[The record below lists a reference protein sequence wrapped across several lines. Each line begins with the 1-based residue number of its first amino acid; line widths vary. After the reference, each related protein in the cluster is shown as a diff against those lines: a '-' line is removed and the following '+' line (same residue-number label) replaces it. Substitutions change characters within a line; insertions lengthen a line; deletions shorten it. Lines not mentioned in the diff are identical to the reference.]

1 MSAPSSPTPAPVP
14 IETEAIFPAHP
25 QFLGHPRPLFTLFF
39 AELWERF
46 SYYGMRPLLALFMTL
61 PVAQAGLGYSTAQ
74 SSLIYGTYTMSV
86 YMMSIFG
93 GTVADSLLGS
103 RQAVLYGGL
112 IIAAGHFSLAVPGE
126 ATFYL
131 GLILVALG
139 TGLLKPNISVL
150 VGQLYAPGDT
160 RRDAAFSIFYMGINL
175 GAMVSPI
182 VTGFLAQHSA
192 FRKILVGWG
201 FDPAHSWHWG
211 FGAAG
216 VGMVIGLVVF
226 VVFGES
232 LKRIGPPPP
241 RSPDALRKCAFV
253 LAGTLALWGIAWLS
267 DQPAFTWIRPLFLV
281 APIALMLWFGFSPQP
296 ELRRLGAIF
305 YFFIGAFVF
314 WALFEQAGTS
324 LNLFADRFTHT
335 HIGTIE
341 VPSAWYQAANPL
353 FVILLAPLFALLW
366 TRLGDRQPS
375 SPLKF
380 ALGLFFL
387 AAGFLLMVPAARL
400 ALEGRVSPLW
410 LFGLYFL
417 QTVGEMLVSPVGLST
432 FTKLSPA
439 RLVGAMMGI
448 WFLGA
453 AFGNKFAGVLASAF
467 GEGDAASL
475 DTFFGQQ
482 AAAVFVVAAIFL
494 ALVPWVRRRMGGVS

>member
-1 MSAPSSPTPAPVP
+1 MSSSPSSAPAPSAA
-14 IETEAIFPAHP
+14 ETALPVHP

-46 SYYGMRPLLALFMTL
+46 SYYGMRPLLTLFMTL
-61 PVAQAGLGYSTAQ
+61 PVAQAGLGYSTAK

-93 GTVADSLLGS
+93 GTVADNLLGS
-103 RQAVLYGGL
+103 RQAVLYGGM
-112 IIAAGHFSLAVPGE
+112 IIAAGHFALAFPSE
-126 ATFYL
+126 LTFYL

-139 TGLLKPNISVL
+139 TGLLKPNISVM

-175 GAMVSPI
+175 GAMVAPI

-192 FRKILVGWG
+192 FKSMLTGWG
-201 FDPAHSWHWG
+201 LDPTHSWHWG

-216 VGMVIGLVVF
+216 VGMVFGLIVF

-232 LKRIGPPPP
+232 LKQVGPPPP
-241 RSPDALRKCAFV
+241 RTPGAVGKCALV

-267 DQPAFTWIRPLFLV
+267 DRDGFTWIRSLFIL
-281 APIALMLWFGFSPQP
+281 APIALMLWFGLAKDA
-296 ELRRLGAIF
+296 ETRRLGAIF

-314 WALFEQAGTS
+314 WALFEQAGSS
-324 LNLFADRFTHT
+324 LNLFADRFTQT
-335 HIGTIE
+335 HIGAIE
-341 VPSAWYQAANPL
+341 VPSSWYQAANPL
-353 FVILLAPLFALLW
+353 FVILLAPVFAVLW
-366 TRLGDRQPS
+366 TKLGDRQPS

-400 ALEGRVSPLW
+400 AVEGRVSPLW

-417 QTVGEMLVSPVGLST
+417 QTVGEMFVSPVGLST

-467 GEGDAASL
+467 GEGDASKL
-475 DTFFGQQ
+475 DAFFGQQ
-482 AAAVFVVAAIFL
+482 AAAVFILAAIFL
-494 ALVPWVRRRMGGVS
+494 ALVPWVRRRMGGVT